1 MWPFYHGHYSH
12 FSYQD
17 QYIITAIEVIRCNT
31 VTRPTREIEAL
42 TTFEAIQTL
51 MSITANMAMKVV
63 MELTTIMTISIT
75 AFISNICD
83 KV

>member
-17 QYIITAIEVIRCNT
+17 QYIITAIVVIICNT
-31 VTRPTREIEAL
+31 ATRPTKEIEAL
-42 TTFEAIQTL
+42 TTFEAIQT
-51 MSITANMAMKVV
+51 ITANVAMKAV
-63 MELTTIMTISIT
+63 MELATIMTISIT